1 MDLPIFKALCH
12 TVLIW
17 IFLSPEGTMNTMIDD
32 IRLFSR
38 AKEMYKDALVFFQ
51 ERIRKHVV
59 RQHRCSLALAGGS
72 TPRPLYELL
81 SKEEIPWER
90 VDLFWSDERCVPPDH
105 EESNFHMA
113 QITLLDRLKVSP
125 ASVHRMKGEISPPEK
140 SAEGYEEEI
149 QLWLDKRK
157 KECGDIEGARGN
169 QYLFDIVLLGMGKD
183 GHTAS
188 LFPKAKTLE
197 EDKRI
202 ITVERNPQLPPK
214 IPRITFTLEAI
225 RRSREVI
232 LLIKGLEKVKV
243 IESFMGEPLK
253 GRLRDR
259 KTQDP
264 HYPASMVWGMEGT
277 YWFICRD

>member
-1 MDLPIFKALCH
+1 
-12 TVLIW
+12 
-17 IFLSPEGTMNTMIDD
+17 MIDD
-32 IRLFSR
+32 IRLFSSPE
-38 AKEMYKDALVFFQ
+38 EMYKDALVFFQ

-72 TPRPLYELL
+72 TPQPFYELL
-81 SKEEIPWER
+81 SKKELPWER
-90 VDLFWSDERCVPPDH
+90 VEVFWSDERCVPPDH

-125 ASVHRMKGEISPPEK
+125 ASVHRMRGEISPPEK
-140 SAEGYEEEI
+140 SAEDYEEEI
-149 QLWLDKRK
+149 QLWLEKWK
-157 KECGDIEGARGN
+157 KECGDIEGDREG

-197 EDKRI
+197 EKKHI

-232 LLIKGLEKVKV
+232 LLIQGREKVKV
-243 IESFMGEPLK
+243 IESFMEEPLIE
-253 GRLRDR
+253 GTRDR